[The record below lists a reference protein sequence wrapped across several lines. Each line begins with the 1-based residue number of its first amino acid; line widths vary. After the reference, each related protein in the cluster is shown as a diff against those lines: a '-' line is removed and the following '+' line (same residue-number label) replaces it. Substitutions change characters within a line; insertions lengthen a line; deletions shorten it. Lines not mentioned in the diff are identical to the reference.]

1 MSDKKD
7 KKEKKAGDSAKTK
20 GKKLKRVEIIFS
32 AALDEDFAEGFKK
45 NKIGSHFTKLSG
57 VTGAGFSNPKLG
69 DSVWPQLNESLLHK
83 QGLVQITFASAINA
97 ASNGFCSP
105 KGAAF
110 FYGP

>member
-32 AALDEDFAEGFKK
+32 AALDEDFAEGFKQ
-45 NKIGSHFTKLSG
+45 NKIGAHFTKLSG
-57 VTGAGFSNPKLG
+57 VTG
-69 DSVWPQLNESLLHK
+69 
-83 QGLVQITFASAINA
+83 ITFASAVNA

-105 KGAAF
+105 KGAVF
-110 FYGP
+110 FAGHSLFLYLLIKIFYQKPIDKVGNYG